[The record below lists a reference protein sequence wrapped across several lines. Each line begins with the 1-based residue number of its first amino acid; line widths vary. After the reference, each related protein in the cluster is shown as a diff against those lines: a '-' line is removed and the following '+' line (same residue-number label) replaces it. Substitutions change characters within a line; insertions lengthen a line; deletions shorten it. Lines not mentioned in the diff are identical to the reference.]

1 MRAILIAAALVLTAQ
16 PAAAEVVAR
25 SENGFTL
32 RFVSQVAADADRI
45 PASLEALPHWWDG
58 AHSYTGEAANLSLD
72 LKPGGCWCE
81 KMPDGTSFDHGRTT
95 SVQPDRML
103 FHAPFGPLRGR
114 ATRSDLEMTWRRE
127 PTGLTLVW
135 TMTVEGVGVGAM
147 ADPVDAVMAAGFRR
161 WATYLETFAA

>member
-32 RFVSQVAADADRI
+32 RFVAQVAADADRI
-45 PASLEALPHWWDG
+45 PASLEALPQWWDG

-81 KMPDGTSFDHGRTT
+81 KMPDGTNFDHGRTT
-95 SVQPDRML
+95 SVEPDRML

-114 ATRSDLEMTWRRE
+114 TTRADLEMTWE
-127 PTGLTLVW
+127 PGTEGLTLVW
-135 TMTVEGVGVGAM
+135 TMTVEGAGVGAM
-147 ADPVDAVMAAGFRR
+147 ADPVDGVMGAGFRR
-161 WATYLETFAA
+161 WTQHLTAASA